1 LLKPTGFRFLYLRI
15 VKIRPNTGDLRGMLM
30 RYAVI
35 VGMAAAALWVAV
47 HLSTSQANRVLVDA
61 GQGAPPANLSLWILG
76 LVATFTILSLGR
88 FVIFGLPS
96 MMEDWYRGNKSW
108 LLVAGGTALIYGVF
122 YLM

>member
-1 LLKPTGFRFLYLRI
+1 
-15 VKIRPNTGDLRGMLM
+15 MLM

-35 VGMAAAALWVAV
+35 VGMAAAALWGAV
-47 HLSTSQANRVLVDA
+47 HLSANQAKMVLVDA

-76 LVATFTILSLGR
+76 LVATLIILSLGR

-108 LLVAGGTALIYGVF
+108 LLVAGGSALIYGVF